1 MGSPARIAVLWRGD
15 PDTRPQETR
24 NYERLGPV
32 FDALTDIGVI
42 VEPVLDCD
50 QIAESVRDRLLAV
63 DGVLVW
69 IDPIGGGEDR
79 TRVDAVLRE
88 VASRGV
94 WVSAHPD
101 TIAKMGTK
109 EVLYRTRNLGWG
121 TDTRLYATRAAF
133 REQFPSSVRAGGARV
148 LKQNRGNG
156 GLGVWKVVLVDDAD
170 DADDAIVRVQHA
182 APRDDATE
190 DLTLDQFMDRC
201 DRYLVGA
208 GKLIDQPFVERLAD
222 GMIRAYLV
230 QGEIVGFARQ
240 EPSSATDAPARDAV
254 LGMPAAKTMFSASE
268 PAFAGLRSKLE
279 EEWVPGLR
287 RLLDIDEGELA
298 LIWDADFLYGPPS
311 DNGDD
316 TYVLCE
322 INVSSV
328 LPFPDQAPAKLARAV
343 RSRGPRTRLP

>member
-1 MGSPARIAVLWRGD
+1 MGLPARIAVVWRGD
-15 PDTRPQETR
+15 RDARPQETR

-42 VEPVLDCD
+42 VEPVLYCD

-69 IDPIGGGEDR
+69 IDPIGEGEDR

-88 VASRGV
+88 VASSGV

-101 TIAKMGTK
+101 TIARMGTK
-109 EVLYRTRNLGWG
+109 DVLYRTRSLGWG

-133 REQFPSSVRAGGARV
+133 REQFPSSVRAGARV

-170 DADDAIVRVQHA
+170 DASDALVRVQHA
-182 APRDDATE
+182 APRDDVTE
-190 DLTLDQFMDRC
+190 DVTLDEFMDRC
-201 DRYLVGA
+201 EQYFAGA
-208 GKLIDQPFVERLAD
+208 GKLVDQAFVARLSE
-222 GMIRAYLV
+222 GMIRAYVV
-230 QGEIVGFARQ
+230 QSEVVGFARQ
-240 EPSSATDAPARDAV
+240 QPSSDDDAPAHDAV
-254 LGMPAAKTMFSASE
+254 LGLPAAKSMFTASE
-268 PAFAGLRSKLE
+268 PAFAALRSTLE
-279 EEWVPGLR
+279 REWIPGLR
-287 RLLDIDEGELA
+287 RLLDIDEAELA
-298 LIWDADFLYGPPS
+298 LIWDADFLYGPRTEA
-311 DNGDD
+311 GDD

-328 LPFPDQAPAKLARAV
+328 LPFPDQAPAMLARAV
-343 RSRGPRTRLP
+343 ESRVPRPRLP